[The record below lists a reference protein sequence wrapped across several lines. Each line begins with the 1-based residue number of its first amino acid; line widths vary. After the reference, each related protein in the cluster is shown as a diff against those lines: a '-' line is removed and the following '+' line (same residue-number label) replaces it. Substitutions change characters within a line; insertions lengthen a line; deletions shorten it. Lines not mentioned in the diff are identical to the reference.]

1 MELTPFVDAMRR
13 DLSAAT
19 ALADEPTRNVV
30 ERLGTTL
37 DTTARLAMYDALSQ
51 ACAEISR
58 ELAPGAVEVRLA
70 GRDPQFVV
78 TTPPRITPTPPTP
91 PVAPVAPVPPIP
103 TLPPLTG
110 PTDPGMTTVLPVS
123 DGDESDGDESDEGQD
138 DLDDSDGGS
147 ARITLR
153 LPGNLKNRVDD
164 AAARSGLSVNAW
176 LVQAV
181 QDAVGNQ
188 RGRDDRN
195 RGRDRDRDKN
205 RDRGRNR
212 GGFNLDLGL
221 GNLGAEISREVNE
234 AMREV
239 NRELKNAR
247 RESKHT
253 PGTHLTGWFR

>member
-58 ELAPGAVEVRLA
+58 ELSPGAVEVRLA

-78 TTPPRITPTPPTP
+78 TTPPRVTPTPPTP
-91 PVAPVAPVPPIP
+91 PVPPVPPMP
-103 TLPPLTG
+103 TMPPTAPLDA
-110 PTDPGMTTVLPVS
+110 PHVPGATTVLPVS
-123 DGDESDGDESDEGQD
+123 DGDESD
-138 DLDDSDGGS
+138 SDGEPDDADGSDAGS

-153 LPGNLKNRVDD
+153 LPGNLKNRVDE

-195 RGRDRDRDKN
+195 RDRDRDRDRG
-205 RDRGRNR
+205 RDRGRR
-212 GGFNLDLGL
+212 GGFDLGL

-239 NRELKNAR
+239 NRELKNAGR
-247 RESKHT
+247 QAKHT
-253 PGTHLTGWFR
+253 PGTQVTGWFR

>member
-19 ALADEPTRNVV
+19 ALADEPTRNIVD
-30 ERLGTTL
+30 RLGTTL

-58 ELAPGAVEVRLA
+58 ELSPGAVEVRLA

-78 TTPPRITPTPPTP
+78 TIPPRVTPTPPTP
-91 PVAPVAPVPPIP
+91 PVAPAPPIP
-103 TLPPLTG
+103 PIPPLDAIPALGALPPLG
-110 PTDPGMTTVLPVS
+110 ATTVLPVS
-123 DGDESDGDESDEGQD
+123 DGAESESDGEQD
-138 DLDDSDGGS
+138 DLDGSDGGS

-153 LPGNLKNRVDD
+153 LPGNLKNRVDE
-164 AAARSGLSVNAW
+164 AASRSGLSVNAW

-188 RGRDDRN
+188 RDRN
-195 RGRDRDRDKN
+195 RDRNRDRDR
-205 RDRGRNR
+205 GRR
-212 GGFNLDLGL
+212 GGFDLGL
-221 GNLGAEISREVNE
+221 GDLGAEISREVNE

-239 NRELKNAR
+239 NRELKNVR
-247 RESKHT
+247 RETRHT
-253 PGTHLTGWFR
+253 PGTQLTGWFR

>member
-19 ALADEPTRNVV
+19 ALADEPTRNIVD
-30 ERLGTTL
+30 RLGTTL

-58 ELAPGAVEVRLA
+58 ELSPGAVEVRLA

-91 PVAPVAPVPPIP
+91 PVAPIPPTPPLAALPPVPPVGTI
-103 TLPPLTG
+103 PPLG
-110 PTDPGMTTVLPVS
+110 ATTVLDVS
-123 DGDESDGDESDEGQD
+123 DPDVSGDAQDEA
-138 DLDDSDGGS
+138 DDSDGGS

-153 LPGNLKNRVDD
+153 LPGNLKNRVDE
-164 AAARSGLSVNAW
+164 AAARSGMSVNAW

-188 RGRDDRN
+188 RDRN
-195 RGRDRDRDKN
+195 RDRDRG
-205 RDRGRNR
+205 RGRR
-212 GGFNLDLGL
+212 GGFDLGL
-221 GNLGAEISREVNE
+221 GNLGAEISREVNDV
-234 AMREV
+234 MREV
-239 NRELKNAR
+239 NREIKNAGR
-247 RESKHT
+247 QGRHN
-253 PGTHLTGWFR
+253 PGTQVTGWFR

>member
-19 ALADEPTRNVV
+19 ALADEPTRNIVD
-30 ERLGTTL
+30 RLGTTL

-58 ELAPGAVEVRLA
+58 ELSPGAVEVRLA

-78 TTPPRITPTPPTP
+78 TMPPRVTPTPPTP
-91 PVAPVAPVPPIP
+91 PVAPVPPVPPV
-103 TLPPLTG
+103 PPVAPL
-110 PTDPGMTTVLPVS
+110 DSTTALPVS
-123 DGDESDGDESDEGQD
+123 DGDGSEPDDDQD
-138 DLDDSDGGS
+138 DLDGSDGGS

-153 LPGNLKNRVDD
+153 LPGNLKSRVDE
-164 AAARSGLSVNAW
+164 AASRSGLSVNAW

-188 RGRDDRN
+188 RDGRN
-195 RGRDRDRDKN
+195 RDRDRDKN
-205 RDRGRNR
+205 RDRGRR
-212 GGFNLDLGL
+212 GGFDLGL
-221 GNLGAEISREVNE
+221 GNLGAEISREVND

-247 RESKHT
+247 RESRRT
-253 PGTHLTGWFR
+253 PGTQLTGWFR

>member
-30 ERLGTTL
+30 DRLGTTL

-58 ELAPGAVEVRLA
+58 ELSPGAVEVRLA

-78 TTPPRITPTPPTP
+78 TAPPRVTPNPPTP
-91 PVAPVAPVPPIP
+91 PVAPTAPIP
-103 TLPPLTG
+103 PEAPSV
-110 PTDPGMTTVLPVS
+110 PGATTVLPVS
-123 DGDESDGDESDEGQD
+123 DGDTSEPDGQD
-138 DLDDSDGGS
+138 DQEGSDGGS

-153 LPGNLKNRVDD
+153 LPGTLKNRVDE
-164 AAARSGLSVNAW
+164 AAARSGMSVNAW

-188 RGRDDRN
+188 R
-195 RGRDRDRDKN
+195 DRDRD

-212 GGFNLDLGL
+212 GRRGGFDLGL
-221 GNLGAEISREVNE
+221 GNLGAEISREVND

-239 NRELKNAR
+239 NRELKNVGR
-247 RESKHT
+247 QGKHN
-253 PGTHLTGWFR
+253 PGTQLTGWFR

>member
-58 ELAPGAVEVRLA
+58 ELSPGAVEVRLA

-78 TTPPRITPTPPTP
+78 TTPPRITPTPPTL
-91 PVAPVAPVPPIP
+91 PVAPVSPVPPMP
-103 TLPPLTG
+103 PMPPLGTPGG
-110 PTDPGMTTVLPVS
+110 PGATTVLPVS
-123 DGDESDGDESDEGQD
+123 DGDESEPDEDRD
-138 DLDDSDGGS
+138 DVDDSDGGS

-153 LPGNLKNRVDD
+153 LPGNLKSRVDE
-164 AAARSGLSVNAW
+164 AAARSGTSVNAW

-195 RGRDRDRDKN
+195 RDRN
-205 RDRGRNR
+205 RDRGRR
-212 GGFNLDLGL
+212 GGFDLGL

-247 RESKHT
+247 RESRHT
-253 PGTHLTGWFR
+253 PGTQLTGWFR

>member
-37 DTTARLAMYDALSQ
+37 DTTARLAMFGALSQ

-58 ELAPGAVEVRLA
+58 DLSPGAVEVRLA

-78 TTPPRITPTPPTP
+78 TQPPRVVPTPPTP
-91 PVAPVAPVPPIP
+91 PVAPVP
-103 TLPPLTG
+103 
-110 PTDPGMTTVLPVS
+110 PVS
-123 DGDESDGDESDEGQD
+123 PTAPLPLGSGGPEVTSVLTAGENGEDPEAESESDAD
-138 DLDDSDGGS
+138 DDIDFDDSS

-153 LPGNLKNRVDD
+153 LPGGLKNRVDE
-164 AAARSGLSVNAW
+164 AAARSGVSVNAW

-181 QDAVGNQ
+181 QEAVG
-188 RGRDDRN
+188 RT
-195 RGRDRDRDKN
+195 RGRDRDESRN
-205 RDRGRNR
+205 RDRNRDRNR
-212 GGFNLDLGL
+212 KGRGFNFDLGL
-221 GNLGAEISREVNE
+221 GDLGAEISREVNE

-239 NRELKNAR
+239 NRELRQAR
-247 RESKHT
+247 HETKHT
-253 PGTHLTGWFR
+253 PGTQVTGWFR

>member
-58 ELAPGAVEVRLA
+58 ELSPGAVEVRLA

-78 TTPPRITPTPPTP
+78 TTPPRVTPTPPTP
-91 PVAPVAPVPPIP
+91 PVPPA
-103 TLPPLTG
+103 PPLPATA
-110 PTDPGMTTVLPVS
+110 PLEPPPFPGATTVLPVA
-123 DGDESDGDESDEGQD
+123 DGDESESDGEQD
-138 DLDDSDGGS
+138 GSDGGS

-153 LPGNLKNRVDD
+153 LPGNLKNRVDE

-188 RGRDDRN
+188 RDRDGRN
-195 RGRDRDRDKN
+195 RDRDR
-205 RDRGRNR
+205 GRR
-212 GGFNLDLGL
+212 GGFDLGL

-234 AMREV
+234 AMRGV
-239 NRELKNAR
+239 NRELKSAGR
-247 RESKHT
+247 QAKHT
-253 PGTHLTGWFR
+253 PGTQVTGWFR

>member
-19 ALADEPTRNVV
+19 ALADEPTRNIVD
-30 ERLGTTL
+30 RLGTTL

-58 ELAPGAVEVRLA
+58 ELSPGAVEVRLA

-78 TTPPRITPTPPTP
+78 TAPPRVTPTPPTP
-91 PVAPVAPVPPIP
+91 PVPPTAPIPPIP
-103 TLPPLTG
+103 PLGTIAALPPLAT
-110 PTDPGMTTVLPVS
+110 TTVLPID
-123 DGDESDGDESDEGQD
+123 DGAGPDDEAGDSQGDT
-138 DLDDSDGGS
+138 DDSDGGS

-153 LPGNLKNRVDD
+153 LPGNLKNRVDE

-195 RGRDRDRDKN
+195 RDRN
-205 RDRGRNR
+205 RDRGRR
-212 GGFNLDLGL
+212 GGFDLGL

-239 NRELKNAR
+239 NRELKNAGR
-247 RESKHT
+247 QIKQT
-253 PGTHLTGWFR
+253 PGTQVTGWFR